1 MTSRLKI
8 RDASGWTMFIFG
20 VLALLLGFVGLIRP
34 EWLLSILGFTV
45 LNRAERIA
53 GDYTLV
59 FLIAS
64 AMASLGDSAPVAA
77 LANMSVIT

>member
-1 MTSRLKI
+1 MTSTWKI
-8 RDASGWTMFIFG
+8 RDVSGWTMFIFG
-20 VLALLLGFVGLIRP
+20 VLALLLGFLGIIRP

-45 LNRAERIA
+45 LDRAERVA

-64 AMASLGDSAPVAA
+64 SMASL
-77 LANMSVIT
+77 T